1 MVYDC
6 SIADRTRVR
15 AGLTVASQPIEPEA
29 TSPAS
34 SATTDETPPGAL
46 VSLGNAVPGRWQDRM
61 GLATVTAY
69 FIIAAT
75 AWYLLKEFAPLLR
88 PLLLA
93 VFFCYMILPIH
104 HRLARRLPTV
114 ASLVFLAGIC
124 VALLVGVGL
133 VVVGSVTELSSDMP
147 QLVDRAKRIIDDV
160 SKYAV
165 ETLPPW
171 LADAVHEMRS
181 GQVEWKSMAEQA
193 VTAFGSAVAGGLS
206 DAVLVGIYL
215 IFLLLEAGR
224 IPERIRVA
232 FANDQPDRILGVVGN
247 INEAM
252 ASYLRVKAK
261 ASLVLAIPA
270 GIVLW
275 TFGVKFTPMWTL
287 LTFLLNFIPYLGSI
301 ISAGSPILL
310 AYLQMDSLGRP
321 TMMAVLLVSIH
332 LLSAY
337 VVEPAMTGKAIDLSP
352 IVILLSLAFWG
363 LCWGLT
369 GMLLAVPLTVM
380 LRIVLEHL
388 KLTRPF
394 ARLMAEE

>member
-1 MVYDC
+1 M
-6 SIADRTRVR
+6 
-15 AGLTVASQPIEPEA
+15 
-29 TSPAS
+29 
-34 SATTDETPPGAL
+34 
-46 VSLGNAVPGRWQDRM
+46 
-61 GLATVTAY
+61 
-69 FIIAAT
+69 
-75 AWYLLKEFAPLLR
+75 
-88 PLLLA
+88 
-93 VFFCYMILPIH
+93 
-104 HRLARRLPTV
+104 PTV

-147 QLVDRAKRIIDDV
+147 QLVDRAKRIIDDG

-193 VTAFGSAVAGGLS
+193 VTAFGSSVAGVLS
-206 DAVLVGIYL
+206 DTVLVGIYL

-224 IPERIRVA
+224 IPQRIQVA